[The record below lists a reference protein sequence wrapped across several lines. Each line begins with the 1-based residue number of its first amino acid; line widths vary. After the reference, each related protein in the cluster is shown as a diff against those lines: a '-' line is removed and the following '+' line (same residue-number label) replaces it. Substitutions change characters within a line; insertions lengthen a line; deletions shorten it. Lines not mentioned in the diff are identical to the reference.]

1 MSKGDRRADYF
12 TRIHDHVRKYK
23 KIMLIG
29 VNNVS
34 STQMHQI
41 RAAIRSDSVL
51 LMGKNTMIKK
61 AIREISSE
69 TPDIESLVQHIKG
82 NVGLVFTNGDLKA
95 VRDIILKNRIAAP
108 AKAGAYIQCNVS
120 VPAGNT
126 GISPDKTSFFQN
138 LSIPTKVVKGAI
150 EIVSEVLVLKEG
162 GRVGASEAELL
173 SMLSITPFS
182 YGCEI
187 QMIYD
192 NGALYDPVMLDV
204 TDETVI
210 KRYTEGLKTVAALS
224 LCLNI
229 PTAASVPHSIIN
241 GFKNLLSVSLVSD
254 FSFEAADKLKQLM
267 ASAASTLAPVAA
279 SSASFKA
286 DSSVKEVK
294 KEESEEE
301 ELGMGLFD

>member
-12 TRIHDHVRKYK
+12 TRIHDYVRKYK

-41 RAAIRSDSVL
+41 RAAIRNDSVL
-51 LMGKNTMIKK
+51 LMGKNTMVKK
-61 AIREISSE
+61 AIREVLNE
-69 TPDIESLVQHIKG
+69 APDIEPLIQHIKG
-82 NVGLVFTNGDLKA
+82 NVGLVFTNGDLKD
-95 VRDIILKNRIAAP
+95 VKDTILKNRIAAP

-120 VPAGNT
+120 IPAGNT

-173 SMLSITPFS
+173 SMLNITPFS

-192 NGALYDPVMLDV
+192 NGALYDPVMLEV

-210 KRYTEGLKTVAALS
+210 KKYTEGLKTVAALS
-224 LCLNI
+224 LQLNI
-229 PTAASVPHSIIN
+229 PTVAAVPHSIIN
-241 GFKNLLSVSLVSD
+241 GFKNLLSISLVSD
-254 FSFEAADKLKQLM
+254 FSFEAADKLKHLM
-267 ASAASTLAPVAA
+267 ATAASAPTQAA
-279 SSASFKA
+279 TSSSSTKA
-286 DSSVKEVK
+286 AAPVKEVK